1 VIFDVLTPSQRIRVW
16 KKGVTIAVE
25 RIAVY
30 PIVGRNPP

>member
-16 KKGVTIAVE
+16 KKGVKIAVE